1 MAPRT
6 NGGHAH
12 GMAHGG
18 HIRHENYEFTG
29 VGGPAPMFAFS
40 RIPDLRSGDL
50 DPVVYGGRTLGTT
63 LNGSIPKSTYI
74 GGPYPH
80 SSPAMAMSFA

>member
-1 MAPRT
+1 MDPHT
-6 NGGHAH
+6 IGGLAG

-18 HIRHENYEFTG
+18 HIRRENYEFTG

-50 DPVVYGGRTLGTT
+50 DPVVYGRRTLRTT
-63 LNGSIPKSTYI
+63 LSGSILESTYI
-74 GGPYPH
+74 GGPYCH
-80 SSPAMAMSFA
+80 SSPTTPRSSI